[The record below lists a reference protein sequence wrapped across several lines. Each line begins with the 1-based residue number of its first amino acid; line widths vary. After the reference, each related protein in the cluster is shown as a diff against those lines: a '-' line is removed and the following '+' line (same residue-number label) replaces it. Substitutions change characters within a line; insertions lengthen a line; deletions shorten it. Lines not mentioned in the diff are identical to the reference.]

1 VAIYLALLIGLRL
14 FGKREV
20 GQFTL
25 FDLVMVLLI
34 ANAVQPSMTGP
45 DASLLGGLIIIA
57 ALLGVNLVV
66 ARLDKNGFFHR
77 LLSPAPSVIIHNGQ
91 YIDRNLR
98 REGVD
103 RDECEMA
110 MREHG
115 FHDVKEVKLGVLE
128 SDGSISIVPE
138 SSTVHK
144 SRRTVRYVRHN

>member
-1 VAIYLALLIGLRL
+1 TGPVVAVWGRLLILVALVGL
-14 FGKREV
+14 
-20 GQFTL
+20 
-25 FDLVMVLLI
+25 
-34 ANAVQPSMTGP
+34 
-45 DASLLGGLIIIA
+45 
-57 ALLGVNLVV
+57 NLVV

-77 LLSPAPSVIIHNGQ
+77 LLSPAPSVIIHNRQ